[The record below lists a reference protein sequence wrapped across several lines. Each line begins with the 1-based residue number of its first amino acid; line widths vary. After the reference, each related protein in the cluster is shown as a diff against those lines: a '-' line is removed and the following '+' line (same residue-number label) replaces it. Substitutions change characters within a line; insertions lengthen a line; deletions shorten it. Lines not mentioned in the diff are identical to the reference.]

1 MATNNSKDKS
11 CFSVFKRDRKK
22 SKEYCDVVRKKNFR
36 LETYFYTIARLVMN
50 ASLHYMDYKTR

>member
-1 MATNNSKDKS
+1 MATNNSKDKG

-22 SKEYCDVVRKKNFR
+22 SKEYCDVVRKKNFH

>member
-1 MATNNSKDKS
+1 MATNNSKDKR

-22 SKEYCDVVRKKNFR
+22 SKEYCDVVRKKYFH

-50 ASLHYMDYKTR
+50 ASLHYVDYKTR